1 MDKEKQL
8 ELLKSDLIIA
18 QNKLND
24 IQKNFIAL
32 SDELEKEKKS
42 VWKPYDI
49 GFMILYDGSISSKTK
64 REKGDSLH
72 NFFQTEELAKLRQK
86 QREAEDE
93 LFNIWESL
101 VGDWRPDWT
110 DMNQR
115 KYFVN
120 YDSNRNPK
128 IKAEFNVSAN
138 YRPMYYYFP
147 AEELA
152 MKRYEMASEH
162 AKAYIRGEV
171 LTLEESVEEEKVLQE
186 VN

>member
-42 VWKPYDI
+42 VWKPYPRGYWISGNGDI
-49 GFMILYDGSISSKTK
+49 NTAFTNEQSNV
-64 REKGDSLH
+64 H
-72 NFFQTEELAKLRQK
+72 NCFRTEDLAKLRQK

-101 VGDWRPDWT
+101 VGDWRPDWKNKEQKKFCFRT
-110 DMNQR
+110 DTNR
-115 KYFVN
+115 
-120 YDSNRNPK
+120 SNWVDYY
-128 IKAEFNVSAN
+128 VSIIDRPP
-138 YRPMYYYFP
+138 YRYFP
-147 AEELA
+147 TEELA
-152 MKRYEMASEH
+152 LKQYEMASEH
-162 AKAYIRGEV
+162 AKAYIRGEF
-171 LTLEESVEEEKVLQE
+171 
-186 VN
+186 

>member
-42 VWKPYDI
+42 VWKPYKQGFWITGTGDI
-49 GFMILYDGSISSKTK
+49 NITSSN
-64 REKGDSLH
+64 DQSNLH
-72 NFFQTEELAKLRQK
+72 NCFRTKELAELRQK
-86 QREAEDE
+86 QRQAEDE

-101 VGDWRPDWT
+101 VGDWRPDWS

-138 YRPMYYYFP
+138 YKPKYYYFP
-147 AEELA
+147 TDELA
-152 MKRYEMASEH
+152 MKQYEMASEH
-162 AKAYIRGEV
+162 AKAYIRGEF
-171 LTLEESVEEEKVLQE
+171 
-186 VN
+186 